1 MYMNIQ
7 FVSYGANEDS
17 VKLMISNS
25 KDSKVSTV
33 LN

>member
-1 MYMNIQ
+1 MNIQ

-17 VKLMISNS
+17 VKLILSNS
-25 KDSKVSTV
+25 KNSKVSTV